1 VKSLHLKD
9 AKLKEAKL
17 KEIQSVA
24 RIALRD
30 RPTIDTVGFALRFCL
45 CFNVVIPTEASFA
58 DEGSAVPQ
66 LQASRYPN
74 ISFTFSKKLEDRSTG
89 LFSTFDNAPNCSNNR
104 RCSREVLAGITTR
117 MLM

>member
-1 VKSLHLKD
+1 MKSLHLKD
-9 AKLKEAKL
+9 AKLKKA
-17 KEIQSVA
+17 QSVA
-24 RIALRD
+24 RIAFRGMS
-30 RPTIDTVGFALRFCL
+30 TIDTVSFALRFAFAL
-45 CFNVVIPTEASFA
+45 NVVIPTEAFFA
-58 DEGSAVPQ
+58 DEGPAVPR

-89 LFSTFDNAPNCSNNR
+89 LFSTFDHAPSCSNNR